1 MDEEIKIMDTE
12 IGEVVVDI
20 EGVTGVEIEGTEE
33 ETEEETGIDMTL
45 LLVMDT
51 KRGEGA
57 EEVNVEAV
65 VRDFINYVK
74 CDHKE

>member
-20 EGVTGVEIEGTEE
+20 EGVTGVEIEG
-33 ETEEETGIDMTL
+33 TEEETGIDMTL